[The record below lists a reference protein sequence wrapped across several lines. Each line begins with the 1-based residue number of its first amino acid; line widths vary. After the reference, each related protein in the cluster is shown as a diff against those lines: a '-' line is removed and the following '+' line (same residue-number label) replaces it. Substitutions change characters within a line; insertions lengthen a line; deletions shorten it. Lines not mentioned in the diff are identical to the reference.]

1 MKAPKFAFA
10 TLGLV
15 TAASFVWLAVVS
27 PHGAVA
33 AAESQVPDK
42 TVSIS
47 GVVQDRHGGSI
58 EAASLQFSHGDVL
71 TAVETDRQGN
81 YTVRLEPGTYLV
93 QVKANGFQTI
103 SSRRVEVHAVSR
115 VVVDFTMFVFDMDGD
130 AEVVGSYPPDIP
142 PTPFA
147 TELSDPSPAENQS
160 SAYPL
165 RYASIKTVQAWIPMK
180 DEVRL
185 AVNLYMPDGPL
196 STAHPGE
203 KFPAILEYLPYRKDD
218 WTLAR
223 DWDLHSYFV
232 RRGYVTARV
241 DIRGTGASE
250 GVPPDREYSDQEQQ
264 DGLEVI
270 AWLAKQ
276 PWSNGNVG
284 MTGISW
290 GGFNSI
296 QLARLHPPALKAII
310 AMCATEELFHD
321 DIHYIDNLMHLDEF
335 ELGMDLQLG
344 LTRAPDF
351 PTDEKSLAA
360 RFDAKPWAFLYLW
373 HQRDSEFWRRASVAP
388 NHYAEYKVPSFMIGG
403 FLDGYRD
410 SIPRFFEHSKAP
422 IKALIGPWNHTFPHE
437 AEPGPAIEWRV
448 EAVRWWD
455 YWLKGIQNG
464 IMNEPRFEV
473 YMRHWYPPDPNIAEI
488 PGDWRAEKTWPPANA
503 HRQTLFLEPNY
514 SLGDA
519 PPPSASAVGHQLQYA
534 PSIGSEA
541 GFWWGDLTADQ
552 RPIDAYSLVYDSAPL
567 VRDTAILGWPKAVL
581 QVSSSAPLAD
591 WFVRLSDVAPDGRVT
606 LITGAGQSGAQRDS
620 AANPSDLEINRK
632 YELPIELH
640 VTSWVFP
647 AGHRV
652 RLAISNALWPM
663 IWPTPYPMTTSLWL
677 GGSETSRLEL
687 PFVPRQPPAR
697 SHFDPPENETP
708 LAGVTTEGDTWP
720 PQDWTVTRDVLAGST
735 RVAWSGND
743 SSEYPWGKL
752 KDHEQMSYVV
762 ADAKPAVS
770 EVHGEGSTTIELPGR
785 TLVWSVVLNLRSDAQ
800 NFYYHFER
808 HLTENGK
815 PLRDKTWEETIP
827 RDHH

>member
-1 MKAPKFAFA
+1 MKRAARFVLAALCLSAAAILVWCGFVA
-10 TLGLV
+10 ARGV
-15 TAASFVWLAVVS
+15 TAAAQSQS
-27 PHGAVA
+27 
-33 AAESQVPDK
+33 AETRVIVRGIITD
-42 TVSIS
+42 VNDARIV
-47 GVVQDRHGGSI
+47 GV
-58 EAASLQFSHGDVL
+58 SLQFSSGGVTL
-71 TAVETDRQGN
+71 ETETDQAGS
-81 YTVRLEPGTYLV
+81 YDIKLQPGLYDILV
-93 QVKANGFQTI
+93 TANGFQRIHKKQFEVRSGPAMELNLKMVVALFIDPIT
-103 SSRRVEVHAVSR
+103 VESDLPEPTEPRIAAKLSEPSP
-115 VVVDFTMFVFDMDGD
+115 VVNQDSV
-130 AEVVGSYPPDIP
+130 YPP
-142 PTPFA
+142 
-147 TELSDPSPAENQS
+147 Q
-160 SAYPL
+160 
-165 RYASIKTVQAWIPMK
+165 YAHVKTVQAWIPMK
-180 DEVRL
+180 DGVGL
-185 AVNLYMPDGPL
+185 AVNLYMPEGSL
-196 STAHPGE
+196 VGANAGE

-250 GVPPDREYSDQEQQ
+250 GAPPDREYSDQEQQ

-296 QLARLHPPALKAII
+296 QMARLHPPALKAII

-351 PTDEKSLAA
+351 PTDEKSLAT
-360 RFDAKPWAFLYLW
+360 RFDAKPWAFLYLH

-388 NHYAEYKVPSFMIGG
+388 NHYDEYTVPSFMIGG

-422 IKALIGPWNHTFPHE
+422 IKALLGPWNHTFPHE
-437 AEPGPAIEWRV
+437 AEPGPSIEWRV

-464 IMNEPRFEV
+464 IMDEPRFEV

-503 HRQTLFLEPNY
+503 SKETFFFEPNY

-519 PPPSASAVGHQLQYA
+519 PPDSSAVGHELQYV

-567 VRDTAILGWPKAVL
+567 VQNTAILGWPRAFL
-581 QVSSSAPLAD
+581 QVSTTAPLAD
-591 WFVRLSDVAPDGRVT
+591 WFVRLSDVAPDGSVT
-606 LITGAGQSGAQRDS
+606 LITGAGQSGAQRDP
-620 AANPSDLEINRK
+620 AANPSDLEPERK
-632 YELPIELH
+632 YELPVELH

-647 AGHRV
+647 AGHRIRV
-652 RLAISNALWPM
+652 AVSNALWPM

-677 GGSETSRLEL
+677 GGPNTSRLEL
-687 PFVPRQPPAR
+687 PLVPLEPPAR
-697 SHFDPPENETP
+697 PHFTAPEKETP
-708 LAGVTTEGDTWP
+708 LAGVTTAGDTWP
-720 PQDWTVTRDVLAGST
+720 PQDWTVTLDVLAGSM

-743 SSEYPWGKL
+743 SSGYPWGKL

-770 EVHGEGSTTIELPGR
+770 EVHGEGFTTIELPGR
-785 TLVWSVVLNLRSDAQ
+785 TLVWSVVLNLRSDAR

-808 HLTENGK
+808 HLIENGK
-815 PLRDKTWEETIP
+815 PLRDKTWDETIP
-827 RDHH
+827 RDHQ